1 MIEIIPNWHPLFV
14 HFTLA
19 LLSLSVVLSLLARL
33 PLPAGLRA
41 EWRVVAR
48 WTLWLGAL
56 FAIATAITG
65 WLAYNSVDH
74 DDVSHA
80 VMTTHRNWALVT
92 ATFFVLLALW
102 SLWNRRWAGR
112 EPSEGAVGTVFLVAL
127 AAGGVLL
134 ATTAWYGAELV
145 YRHGLGVM
153 SMPNKSGGEAGHETS
168 PRATRSPA
176 KPTTHDHS
184 THEH

>member
-14 HFTLA
+14 HFTVA

-102 SLWNRRWAGR
+102 SLWDRRWAGR
-112 EPSEGAVGTVFLVAL
+112 EPSEGAAGAVFLAAL

-145 YRHGLGVM
+145 FRHGLGVM
-153 SMPNKSGGEAGHETS
+153 SMPNTS
-168 PRATRSPA
+168 TDPASHDTGSRATPPVKA
-176 KPTTHDHS
+176 PTHDHS
-184 THEH
+184 THQH